1 MSFLEQDAEMQDF
14 LGIVPPKDGPVTG
27 NHQPVTGD
35 YAIVGGAYD
44 GAERFSNEMLTW
56 QPSMSSADGD
66 LLGDKPLL
74 DARGRDVAYNDAYVK
89 SAIGTHKDGVVG
101 AQYRLNLKPN
111 LAILG
116 LDEKWAE
123 EFQEEVEAKFN
134 AYVESTSGWIDASRR
149 MTLTDQ
155 VRMAVGVRL
164 MTGEFFAVADYITDE
179 RDRPF
184 ATAMQIIDGDRVSD
198 PPFAIEFKENL
209 RGGILHN
216 SRGRPLGYYIRKR
229 HPGDPYSYRLGMD
242 DFEFVSTT
250 TRWGRQ
256 KVIHIYDAFRPEQS
270 RGVSSMVAALKEL
283 RMSKR
288 YRDVALQSAVVNAT
302 YAASIE
308 SELPSEAVFS
318 QMGGGDKDLS
328 KAITN
333 YAGAYMSALNGYVQN
348 NRSAYLNGVKVPHFF
363 PGTKL
368 QLRPAS
374 SGDALG
380 GEFESSLLRYI
391 AADLD
396 ISYEQL
402 TGDFRGINYSTLKG
416 SINETQKGMAAIKKH
431 TADRY
436 ANHVLQLWMEEAF
449 AKNEITSLPRNAPN
463 FWEGLNREA
472 YCQAEW
478 IGGSKGQ
485 IDELKETQAAVLR
498 LKYNLSTDEDESARL
513 GKDWRQ
519 LYAQR
524 AREKKA
530 RKDLDI
536 ESAEDLANDNMM
548 NATTGAPREKSASD
562 EPEDSSDEQT
572 DA

>member
-1 MSFLEQDAEMQDF
+1 MSLLENDHDMQEF
-14 LGIVPPKDGPVTG
+14 LGIVPPESAPVTG
-27 NHQPVTGD
+27 THQPVAGD

-44 GAERFSNEMLTW
+44 GAERFSNEMMTW
-56 QPSMSSADGD
+56 QPSLGSADAD
-66 LLGDKPLL
+66 ILPDKVLL
-74 DARGRDVAYNDAYVK
+74 DARSRDSGYNDAYVK
-89 SAIGTHKDGVVG
+89 SAIGTHKDSIVG
-101 AQYRLNLKPN
+101 SQFRLNLKPN

-134 AYVESTSGWIDASRR
+134 AYADSTSGWVDAGRR

-155 VRMAVGVRL
+155 VRLAVGIRV

-184 ATAMQIIDGDRVSD
+184 STCMQIIDGDRVSD
-198 PPFAIEFKENL
+198 PPFTFEFRDRL

-229 HPGDPYSYRLGMD
+229 HPHDPFAHRMEVD
-242 DFEFVSTT
+242 DFEYVSATT
-250 TRWGRQ
+250 KWGRQ
-256 KVIHIYDAFRPEQS
+256 KVVHLYDMFRPEQS
-270 RGVSSMVAALKEL
+270 RGVSGMVAALKEL
-283 RMSKR
+283 RMSKKF
-288 YRDVALQSAVVNAT
+288 RDVALQSAVVNAT

-318 QMGGGDKDLS
+318 QMGAGDKDLS

-333 YAGAYMSALNGYVQN
+333 YAGSYMSALQGYVER

-374 SGDALG
+374 SGGALG

-396 ISYEQL
+396 VSYEQL

-416 SINETQKGMAAIKKH
+416 SINETQKGMTAIKKH

-436 ANHVLQLWMEEAF
+436 ASILLQLWMEEAF
-449 AKNEITSLPRNAPN
+449 AKNEITSLPRRAPN

-478 IGGSKGQ
+478 IGGGKGQ

-498 LKYNLSTDEDESARL
+498 LKYNLSTDEDEAARL

-524 AREKKA
+524 SREKRA

-536 ESAEDLANDNMM
+536 ENTDDLTNDNMM
-548 NATTGAPREKSASD
+548 NAATGAPREKEASGEQQD
-562 EPEDSSDEQT
+562 TSDDST